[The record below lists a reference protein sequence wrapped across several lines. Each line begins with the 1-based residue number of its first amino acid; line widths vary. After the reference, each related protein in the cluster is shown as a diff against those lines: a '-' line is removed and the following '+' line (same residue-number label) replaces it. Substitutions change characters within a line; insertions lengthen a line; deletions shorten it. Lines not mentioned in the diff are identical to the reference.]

1 MTQNNRQREQPPSRT
16 PGLLRGSTQ
25 KMKNWM
31 AAVRPKTLWAAGA
44 PVIMGT
50 ALAYADGGFHALTAL
65 AALTGALLIQIGANI
80 WNDYGDAL
88 RGADDEHR
96 DGPIR
101 ITQTGEIPTVTV
113 RNMGLLAFALAA
125 IPGLY
130 LLGHA
135 GWPVAVIGVSSI
147 VAGLWYTGGRHPLAY
162 MGMGEPFVLIFFGP
176 VAVGG
181 AYFVQALDI
190 NATVLLLGLIPGLL
204 SVAILA
210 VNNYRDMEGDRR
222 VGKHTLAVRFG
233 PRFA

>member
-1 MTQNNRQREQPPSRT
+1 MTRDNRQTEQPPPRT
-16 PGLLRGSTQ
+16 SGLRRGSGQ
-25 KMKNWM
+25 KMKNWIM
-31 AAVRPKTLWAAGA
+31 AVRPKTLWAAGA

-50 ALAYADGGFHALTAL
+50 ALAYADGGFDALPAL

-80 WNDYGDAL
+80 WNDYGDSL

-113 RNMGLLAFALAA
+113 RNMGLLAFALAV

-130 LLGHA
+130 LLFHA
-135 GWPVAVIGVSSI
+135 GWPVAAIGVTSI
-147 VAGLWYTGGRHPLAY
+147 AAGLWYTGGRRPLAY
-162 MGMGEPFVLIFFGP
+162 IGMGEPFVLIFFGP

-181 AYFVQALDI
+181 TYYVQCLQI
-190 NATVLLLGLIPGLL
+190 NMTVLLMGLVPGLL